1 MIDIHDLCVG
11 NWVYD
16 GEKTQFPMFIRAIGE
31 DYVYLDFD
39 GNEGNLRESTPEELQ
54 GIPLTEELLTKLGF
68 VFNGTGLWKK
78 TEKKREVSIN
88 IEREFLCVEAFD
100 FRWFD
105 SRGWWHGVKFL
116 HQLQNFF
123 RNMAREDFA
132 VEI

>member
-123 RNMAREDFA
+123 RNMARDDFA